1 MSLTR
6 STMIA
11 ILPLMCGFNL
21 ELGYYWHLVLGQAQ
35 LLWNRQPVSN
45 MLGDRS
51 LDPRVRE
58 RLEFIQEVRRFG
70 EQRIG
75 LARSRN
81 YTTYIDI
88 GEGPVSWQLTASPKD
103 RIEPVQWTYPVV
115 GRFPYRGY
123 FDLDRAKKD
132 RDRLEARDFDT
143 LLRPVGAYSTLGWFA
158 DPILSTMLRYRD
170 GDLAELIIHELA
182 HATVWIPGRVSFNE
196 SLATFVGEAGA
207 LQFMR
212 QRHGQENSVVSG
224 MLDRRSDERTFRRF
238 MRDVAG
244 ELQAIYDSERSYGEK
259 LKEREVIFERAK
271 HRFSRLDLKTGAYSR
286 FPRRRLNNA
295 VMMAYRTYH
304 EEIDVFDDVYRA
316 VGADLNAAVRV
327 FKECES
333 QTDPSRYLE
342 DWLRTNYGPHR

>member
-1 MSLTR
+1 MSRTR
-6 STMIA
+6 SIMIA
-11 ILPLMCGFNL
+11 VLPLMCGFNL
-21 ELGYYWHLVLGQAQ
+21 ELGYYWHLVRGQAL

-45 MLGDRS
+45 MLGNPR

-58 RLEFIQEVRRFG
+58 RLEFIEEVRRFA

-75 LARSRN
+75 LAPSRN
-81 YTTYIDI
+81 YTSYIDI

-123 FDLDRAKKD
+123 FDLDRAKKE
-132 RDRLEARDFDT
+132 RDRLEKRDFDT
-143 LLRPVGAYSTLGWFA
+143 SLRAVGAYSTLGWFA

-170 GDLAELIIHELA
+170 GDLAELIIHELL

-207 LQFMR
+207 LHFMR
-212 QRHGQENSVVSG
+212 QRHGQEEAVVTD
-224 MLDRRSDERTFRRF
+224 LQDRRSDERTFRRF
-238 MRDVAG
+238 MRDIAE

-271 HRFSRLDLKTGAYSR
+271 HRFHRLDLKTGAYSG

-304 EEIDVFDDVYRA
+304 EKVDVFHDVYQA
-316 VGADLNAAVRV
+316 VDGDLKAAVRV

-333 QTDPSRYLE
+333 ETDPAGYLE
-342 DWLRTNYGPHR
+342 GWLLRNNGRHR

>member
-1 MSLTR
+1 MSRTR
-6 STMIA
+6 SALIA
-11 ILPLMCGFNL
+11 VLPLMCGLNL
-21 ELGYYWHLVLGQAQ
+21 ELGYYWHLVRGQAQ
-35 LLWNRQPVSN
+35 LLWNRQPVAD
-45 MLGDRS
+45 MLANRR
-51 LDPRVRE
+51 LDPGVRE
-58 RLEFIQEVRRFG
+58 RLEFIKEVRRFA
-70 EQRIG
+70 EQRVG

-123 FDLDRAKKD
+123 FDPDRAKRE

-143 LLRPVGAYSTLGWFA
+143 SLRPVGGYSTLGWFA
-158 DPILSTMLRYRD
+158 DPILSPMLRYSD

-212 QRHGQENSVVSG
+212 HRYGQEAAVVTD
-224 MLDRRSDERTFRRF
+224 MLDRRSDKRIFDRF
-238 MRDVAG
+238 MRGVAE
-244 ELQAIYDSERSYGEK
+244 ELQALYGSKRSYEEK
-259 LKEREVIFERAK
+259 LKEREVVFERAK
-271 HRFSRLDLKTGAYSR
+271 RRFSRLDLKTGAYSR

-304 EEIDVFDDVYRA
+304 EKVDVFENVYRA
-316 VGADLNAAVRV
+316 VGGDLKAAVRI
-327 FKECES
+327 FKESES

-342 DWLRTNYGPHR
+342 DWLAGNTGRRR

>member
-1 MSLTR
+1 MSRTR
-6 STMIA
+6 SA
-11 ILPLMCGFNL
+11 VFAVLPLMCGLNL
-21 ELGYYWHLVLGQAQ
+21 ELGYYWHLVFGQAK
-35 LLWNRQPVSN
+35 LLWNRRPISN
-45 MLGDRS
+45 LLASRHLDRE
-51 LDPRVRE
+51 VRE
-58 RLEFIQEVRRFG
+58 RLEFIQEVRRFA
-70 EQRIG
+70 EKQIG

-81 YTTYIDI
+81 YGTYIDI

-123 FDLDRAKKD
+123 FDLDRAK
-132 RDRLEARDFDT
+132 RERNRLEARDFDT
-143 LLRPVGAYSTLGWFA
+143 LLRPVGAYSTLGWFE
-158 DPILSTMLRYRD
+158 DPILSTMLRYGD

-182 HATVWIPGRVSFNE
+182 HTTVWIPGEVSFNE

-212 QRHGQENSVVSG
+212 QRHGQESAVVRG
-224 MLDRRSDERTFRRF
+224 MLDRRYDERTFSRF
-238 MRDVAG
+238 MNDVAN
-244 ELQAIYDSERSYGEK
+244 ELQALYGSERTYGEK
-259 LKEREVIFERAK
+259 LKKREVIFESAK
-271 HRFSRLDLKTGAYSR
+271 RHFYRLDLKTGAYSR

-304 EEIDVFDDVYRA
+304 EKVDVFDRVYLTLD
-316 VGADLNAAVRV
+316 GDLKAAVRI

-342 DWLRTNYGPHR
+342 DWLQKNRGRHR